1 MSTPIIV
8 LKEGSSERG
17 EDEVRQHILVAAQV
31 LGGALRP
38 VLGPHGKFKLIMD
51 TFGDVTVTSS
61 GATVLEEVDIEH
73 PVAKILVELAKAM
86 NKEVGDGVTSMVIL
100 ASELL
105 EQGIALQRQGIHASI
120 VEQSY
125 GESLRKAIE
134 VLEKSAKSFKPTDRK
149 TLFLIAKTA
158 ITGSLSRKER
168 EVLAEIAVEAATKA
182 REGTKLDLDRI
193 KLDKKGGEVMFETK
207 LLEGIALDKELVHP
221 AMPKLLKNPKIALI
235 DQSLELRKTEYDG
248 KMKFK
253 DPSMLTRFMDQEQE
267 SLKEMVEKIK
277 SSGANVV
284 LCQKGIDDLVQYL
297 LAKDNIQAVRR
308 IKKSDMDKLSLATG
322 AKITTNIDEL
332 DESVLGN
339 AKLVEERRVGD
350 EKWVF
355 VNTGAKTKA
364 VNLIFRGANDKIV
377 GEAERMTKKALNAL
391 RMAFT
396 DCKVVPGAGATE
408 LEIARQL
415 KGLSSKQAGKPALAI
430 EAFLRS
436 MESIP
441 ASLASNSGKDPDETL
456 TKLRAIHNSGNP
468 NIGTGEL
475 EKDMVDATSAGILEP
490 LSLKRSTLSGAVDT
504 AIALLRIDRITAV
517 AKFKAPPGKENQES
531 GY

>member
-1 MSTPIIV
+1 MSTPVII
-8 LKEGSSERG
+8 LKEGSSERD

-31 LGGALRP
+31 LNGALRP
-38 VLGPHGKFKLIMD
+38 LLGPHGKFKLIMD

-105 EQGIALQRQGIHASI
+105 EQGIALQRQGVHASI
-120 VEQSY
+120 IEEAF

-134 VLEKSAKSFKPTDRK
+134 VLEKNAKSFKPTDRK
-149 TLFLIAKTA
+149 TLFLIARTA
-158 ITGSLSRKER
+158 VTGSLSRKER
-168 EVLAEIAVEAATKA
+168 DVLAEIAVEAAMRA
-182 REGTKLDLDRI
+182 RDGTKLDLDRI

-221 AMPKLLKNPKIALI
+221 AMPKLLKKPKIALI
-235 DQSLELRKTEYDG
+235 DQSLELRKTEYDS

-253 DPSMLTRFMDQEQE
+253 DPSMLTRFMEQEQE
-267 SLKEMVEKIK
+267 SLKEMVERIRI
-277 SSGANVV
+277 SGANVV
-284 LCQKGIDDLVQYL
+284 FCQKGIDDLVQYL
-297 LAKDNIQAVRR
+297 LAKEKIQAVRR

-322 AKITTNIDEL
+322 AKITTSIDEL
-332 DESVLGN
+332 NESVLGK
-339 AKLVEERRVGD
+339 AELVEERKVGD

-355 VNTGAKTKA
+355 VNTGANTKA

-391 RMAFT
+391 RVAIS
-396 DCKVVPGAGATE
+396 DCRVLPGAGATE

-415 KGLSSKQAGKPALAI
+415 RGLSSKQTGKSALAV
-430 EAFLRS
+430 EAFIKSL
-436 MESIP
+436 ESIP
-441 ASLASNSGKDPDETL
+441 ASLASNSGKDPNETL
-456 TKLRAIHNSGNP
+456 AKLRAAHNAGKANV
-468 NIGTGEL
+468 GTGEL
-475 EKDMVDATSAGILEP
+475 EKDTVDAISAGILEP
-490 LSLKRSTLSGAVDT
+490 FSLKKSMLSGAVDT

-517 AKFKAPPGKENQES
+517 AKFKAPPGKGSQES